1 MTNMEY
7 TVSEACKNDAAL
19 IAEGI
24 MSAIGEEICIDLG
37 GGKERLADVKRL
49 FTELAEKET
58 SQYSYRNTLVA
69 KDKNGNTVG
78 VIVVY
83 DGALLHTMRQDF
95 VDKYNEIFNGN
106 MLESELDDET
116 TPDEIYIDTLMVRPE
131 YRRQGLGAL
140 LIDGASKKFSNSG
153 KPLGLLVDYINP
165 NARKLYAKVGFEG
178 KGMRKFCGVEMEHM
192 QRAL

>member
-1 MTNMEY
+1 MEY
-7 TVSEACKNDAAL
+7 TITEACRKDATM

-24 MSAIGEEICIDLG
+24 MSAIGEEICIELG
-37 GGKERLADVKRL
+37 GGRDHLTEVKRL

-69 KDKNGNTVG
+69 KDETGKTAG

-95 VDKYNEIFNGN
+95 VNKYNEIFNGN
-106 MLESELDDET
+106 MLENELDEET
-116 TPDEIYIDTLMVRPE
+116 TSDEIYIDTLMVRPE
-131 YRRQGLGAL
+131 YRRQGIGAL
-140 LIDGASKKFSNSG
+140 LIEGAAKKFSDSG
-153 KPLGLLVDYINP
+153 KPLGLLVDYTNQK
-165 NARKLYAKVGFEG
+165 ARKLYSKVGFEG